1 MILLKEGQ
9 IMKTKKLIAFVLT
22 IVMLC
27 SIAAPM
33 AFAAEKNSEYPI
45 IYVTGS
51 RHKIYA
57 DKTNPS
63 ESNRVWKIGVD
74 IGATVKEAL
83 APCLKEL
90 AIGIITDDY
99 DKYCDELVNHIVPL
113 FEKVVLDNNGEAS
126 NGSGIA
132 CEAANYNYPKKS
144 SDFALMD
151 YNFWYDWRISP
162 MVVGEQLKNHIDNVK
177 ALTGKD
183 KVVIVARCMGANIT
197 SAYFT
202 KYYDHA
208 VENVDSIMM
217 YEPSNLGL
225 DILGAIYSGQLYLDD
240 DRVNEFLDYFVK
252 NGDLLE
258 SEETGEFISAL
269 VAVLN
274 EVKVLGIATDL
285 INQLLEKVKANL
297 IPRLLLGTFGTFP
310 SYWSMVGEDYY
321 EEARE
326 FIFSGREEEYKGLI
340 EKNDEYYY
348 SVTKGLPERM
358 EKLVADGV
366 EIGVLV
372 KYNIPSYPFYEKASQ
387 QTDMVSDVY
396 HVSFYATSAP
406 YGEVLSDSYIN
417 GLADKKYLSP
427 DKMIDAS
434 TCLFPEKT
442 WFIRN
447 ISHDPFPPSIDE
459 LIYEYFNQN
468 GKLTVFDNE
477 KFPQYMDY
485 DSATD
490 TLSPIKAPAE
500 EKPDDSGNNTGNESG
515 KDKESV
521 SIFMRFITAILNFF
535 AKLFKR

>member
-1 MILLKEGQ
+1 MKKTMALLLSI
-9 IMKTKKLIAFVLT
+9 IMLFSMV
-22 IVMLC
+22 
-27 SIAAPM
+27 APA

-57 DKTNPS
+57 DKENPS

-74 IGATVKEAL
+74 IGETVKEAL

-90 AIGIITDDY
+90 AAGIVTDDY
-99 DKYCDELVNHIVPL
+99 DAYCDELVNHVVPL
-113 FEKVVLDNNGEAS
+113 FEKVVLDKNGEAS
-126 NGSGIA
+126 NGSGVEH
-132 CEAANYNYPKKS
+132 EAADYNYPVKS
-144 SDFALMD
+144 SGFALMD
-151 YNFWYDWRISP
+151 YNFWYDWRLSP
-162 MVVGEQLKNHIDNVK
+162 MVVGDQLKDHIDNVK
-177 ALTGKD
+177 KLTGKD

-202 KYYDHA
+202 KHYDHA
-208 VENVDSIMM
+208 IQNVDSIMM

-225 DILGAIYSGQLYLDD
+225 DILGAIYSGQLQLDD
-240 DRVNEFLDYFVK
+240 DRVDEFLNYFIK
-252 NGDLLE
+252 NGDLIE
-258 SEETGEFISAL
+258 DEATGELIGAL
-269 VAVLN
+269 VSVLN
-274 EVKVLGIATDL
+274 EIKALGIATDL
-285 INQLLEKVKANL
+285 VNELLENVKDNL

-310 SYWSMVGEDYY
+310 SFWSMVGEDYY
-321 EEARE
+321 EEARK
-326 FIFSGREEEYKGLI
+326 FIFNGREEEYKGLI

-348 SVTKGLPERM
+348 RVTKGLPERM

-372 KYNIPSYPFYEKASQ
+372 KYNIPSYPFYAKANQ

-396 HVSFYATSAP
+396 HVSYYATSAP

-417 GLADKKYLSP
+417 SLADKKYLSP

-459 LIYEYFNQN
+459 LIYEYFNN
-468 GKLTVFDNE
+468 SGKLTVFQDE
-477 KFPQYMDY
+477 RFTQYLDY
-485 DSATD
+485 DSEKD
-490 TLSPIKAPAE
+490 TITPITAPAE
-500 EKPDDSGNNTGNESG
+500 EKPDDSGNSGNNSSNNNSEKG
-515 KDKESV
+515 ESV
-521 SIFMRFITAILNFF
+521 SIFIRFFTAILNFF
-535 AKLFKR
+535 AKLFKK

>member
-1 MILLKEGQ
+1 
-9 IMKTKKLIAFVLT
+9 MKTKKLIAFVLT

-90 AIGIITDDY
+90 AAGIITDDY

-126 NGSGIA
+126 NGSGIE

-151 YNFWYDWRISP
+151 YNFWYDWRLSP

-225 DILGAIYSGQLYLDD
+225 DVLGAIYSGQLYLDD

-310 SYWSMVGEDYY
+310 SFWSMVGEDYY

-326 FIFSGREEEYKGLI
+326 FIFGGREEEYKGLI

-500 EKPDDSGNNTGNESG
+500 EKPDDSGNNGGNNTGNESG